1 MKAAIKR
8 LLAKVGVAPAAH
20 LARLEADV
28 RRAEARAAQLEQR
41 LVTLRSEA
49 DTWKRRHEDAA
60 DASAGWKLAARRA
73 QAELDRLKEDAG
85 KGKKA
90 LEREKAA
97 AERDKARLQDVRG
110 ALDRARS
117 RLVDARRGMEL
128 SNEQLMAME
137 VKLDLIE
144 AAIQVLDGRTRE
156 QSVSRASAARADP

>member
-1 MKAAIKR
+1 MKTAIKT

-28 RRAEARAAQLEQR
+28 RRAEVKAAQLEQR
-41 LVTLRSEA
+41 IVTLHSEA
-49 DTWKRRHEDAA
+49 DGWKRRHEDAA
-60 DASAGWKLAARRA
+60 DASAGWKLAARRT

-97 AERDKARLQDVRG
+97 AERDKACLQDVRG

-117 RLVDARRGMEL
+117 RLVNARRGMEL

-156 QSVSRASAARADP
+156 QSVSRVSVVRADP